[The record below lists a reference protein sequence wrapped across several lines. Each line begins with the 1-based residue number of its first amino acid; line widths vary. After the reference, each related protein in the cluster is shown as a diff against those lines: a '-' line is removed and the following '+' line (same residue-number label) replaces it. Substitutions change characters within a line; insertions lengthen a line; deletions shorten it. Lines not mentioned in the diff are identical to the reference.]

1 MQERDLVNQI
11 AEIAA
16 RLKRIERWQ
25 DQWRTRDRQVANLN
39 ADKVTASEG
48 YLVAFGRGLCAN
60 RHVEH
65 RPAFSNYSVG
75 ETVILPVEPRPEYNS
90 LLPVWWVVPAK
101 VGDVES
107 LVRFTFTDYTTIDQ
121 QNLAT
126 TDLEERHPAN
136 LLFFKDGVACSKVE
150 FVVDNKSGAPQSQT
164 VGTFKFQG
172 WQF

>member
-75 ETVILPVEPRPEYNS
+75 ETVILASSQGPNTIVCCQFGGWFRLRWVTWNPWYA
-90 LLPVWWVVPAK
+90 LPH
-101 VGDVES
+101 GS
-107 LVRFTFTDYTTIDQ
+107 TL
-121 QNLAT
+121 
-126 TDLEERHPAN
+126 
-136 LLFFKDGVACSKVE
+136 
-150 FVVDNKSGAPQSQT
+150 QST
-164 VGTFKFQG
+164 GKI
-172 WQF
+172 